1 MVSDLLEFKRVELSK
16 FAIKLLK
23 EKEITEDDIDESFRL
38 TNESIK
44 KLIRKFVEYF
54 FEDEKDQKEN
64 NQIIQ
69 DLIGFF

>member
-1 MVSDLLEFKRVELSK
+1 LVSDLLEFKRVELSK